1 MTVSGNL
8 GAGWRDCQRLVTKHL
23 PADRIAISPGN
34 VVTGR
39 KKKERQRGA
48 ERGGGEAGTG
58 IGRRG
63 WERVGRWRVR
73 GGKIKR
79 RDDVLGGGGRQQRW
93 RVRGE

>member
-39 KKKERQRGA
+39 KKKRDREGA
-48 ERGGGEAGTG
+48 ERGDRQDRYRKR
-58 IGRRG
+58 GR
-63 WERVGRWRVR
+63 ERVDRWRVR

-79 RDDVLGGGGRQQRW
+79 KDGVFGDAGGR
-93 RVRGE
+93 